1 MFALCSQWNLK
12 VSDPTPG
19 YWNADKT
26 RTILS
31 LTNMLHKQLPVCKD
45 VSPSYKIGER
55 RDKVKLKDKFT
66 FFVLAVKVDFQR
78 F

>member
-1 MFALCSQWNLK
+1 MFALCSQGNLK
-12 VSDPTPG
+12 ASDPTPG

-26 RTILS
+26 RTN
-31 LTNMLHKQLPVCKD
+31 LTNMLHKQLSVCKD
-45 VSPSYKIGER
+45 VSSSYKIGER